1 MSALEDLATAL
12 KRRPAANAQD
22 LAAHLGVSLPTVHR
36 LLREAGAQVVTL
48 GRARR
53 TRHAWR
59 RALRGW
65 LGDWPVYRIDA
76 QGTPHAWST
85 LALIAPQAC
94 ALPLEGTGWPVPP
107 DEPGDPLTARDG
119 WWPGL
124 PYPLQDM
131 RPQGY
136 MGRQFARAVHEA
148 LQLPPD
154 PRAWSDDD
162 VLLALART
170 GSDSVGDLVLG
181 DEALRRWQAARLD
194 ATAPLTDALVPAA
207 YLALADQAV
216 AGGGA
221 GSSAAG
227 EFPKFAA
234 LRDVPEG
241 ALAADGANGAD
252 DANDANAAR
261 TPHVLVKFS
270 GAGGAPAEQ
279 RWADLLLAEHLALQT
294 CAVQLGGEGVAAAH
308 SRWLTAGGRAF
319 LEVERFD
326 RHGRWGHSPLVS
338 LEAVNA
344 AFLGL
349 PHRPWP
355 ELMSAL
361 ARGGWLAEGTQHAAN
376 VLWWFGRLIG
386 NTDMHLG
393 NLSFRPQD
401 NRLALAP
408 AYDMLPMRYAPL
420 GGGETPPLALL
431 EPVLPLPAE
440 RPQWQ
445 PAASAALVFWQT
457 LAQDARA
464 SIALREQSA
473 ANADRL
479 AQAIA
484 IAG

>member
-1 MSALEDLATAL
+1 MAAPEDLATAL
-12 KRRPAANAQD
+12 ARQPAAPAQD
-22 LAAHLGVSLPTVHR
+22 LAARLGVSLPTVHR
-36 LLREAGAQVVTL
+36 LLRSAGAQVVTL

-65 LGDWPVYRIDA
+65 LGDWPVYRIDE
-76 QGTPHAWST
+76 QGAPHTWST
-85 LALIAPQAC
+85 LALVAPQGC
-94 ALPLEGTGWPVPP
+94 AMPLEGTGWPVPP
-107 DEPGDPLTARDG
+107 DEPGSAPSAGDG

-124 PYPLQDM
+124 PYPLQDL

-170 GSDSVGDLVLG
+170 GSDTVGDLVVG
-181 DEALRRWQAARLD
+181 DEALRRWQAGRLD
-194 ATAPLTDALVPAA
+194 APAPLTSAEVPAA
-207 YLALADQAV
+207 YLALANQAV

-234 LRDVPEG
+234 LR
-241 ALAADGANGAD
+241 ALPQGAD
-252 DANDANAAR
+252 TAGPGGAR

-270 GAGGAPAEQ
+270 GAGGTPAEQ
-279 RWADLLLAEHLALQT
+279 RWADLLLAEHLALHT
-294 CAVQLGGEGVAAAH
+294 CAAQLGAQGVAAAH
-308 SRWLTAGGRAF
+308 SRWLQAGGRAF

-326 RHGRWGHSPLVS
+326 RHGRWGRSPLVS

-355 ELMSAL
+355 ELL
-361 ARGGWLAEGTQHAAN
+361 APLAQGGWLAEGTLHAAQ

-386 NTDMHLG
+386 NSDMHLG
-393 NLSFRPQD
+393 NLSFRPHNGQ
-401 NRLALAP
+401 LALAP

-420 GGGETPPLALL
+420 GGGETPAMPLI

-445 PAASAALVFWQT
+445 PAAAAALAFWQT
-457 LAQDARA
+457 LAQDPRA
-464 SIALREQSA
+464 SSA
-473 ANADRL
+473 MRAQASANAHRL
-479 AQAIA
+479 AQAID

>member
-1 MSALEDLATAL
+1 MAADEALAAAL
-12 KRRPAANAQD
+12 RRHPASSAQD
-22 LAAHLGVSLPTVHR
+22 LAARLGVSVPTVHR
-36 LLREAGAQVVTL
+36 LLRSAAAQVVTL

-59 RALRGW
+59 RALPGQPANAP
-65 LGDWPVYRIDA
+65 GDLPIYQIGADGMPQPWAP
-76 QGTPHAWST
+76 
-85 LALIAPQAC
+85 LALLTPEGT
-94 ALPLEGTGWPVPP
+94 ALPLEGTGWPVP
-107 DEPGDPLTARDG
+107 EEARDG

-148 LQLPPD
+148 LQLPAD
-154 PRAWSDDD
+154 PRAWSDDN

-170 GSDSVGDLVLG
+170 GNDTVGNLIVG
-181 DEALRRWQAARLD
+181 DEALRRWQSARLD
-194 ATAPLTDALVPAA
+194 APAPLAEADVPAA

-234 LRDVPEG
+234 LRTV
-241 ALAADGANGAD
+241 ADNVDSPGFAQ
-252 DANDANAAR
+252 R

-270 GAGGAPAEQ
+270 GAGDTLAER
-279 RWADLLLAEHLALQT
+279 RWADLLLTEHLALT
-294 CAVQLGGEGVAAAH
+294 ICMAQLGSQGVAAAR
-308 SRWLTAGGRAF
+308 SRWLQAGGRAF

-326 RHGRWGHSPLVS
+326 RHGRWGRSPLVS
-338 LEAVNA
+338 LESVNA
-344 AFLGL
+344 AFLGR
-349 PHRPWP
+349 PHLTWP
-355 ELMSAL
+355 ELVAEL
-361 ARGGWLAEGTQHAAN
+361 ARGGWLADGAQHAAQ

-393 NLSFRPQD
+393 NLSFRPHNGQ
-401 NRLALAP
+401 LALAP

-420 GGGETPPLALL
+420 SGGEAPPLALL
-431 EPVLPLPAE
+431 EPVLPLPGE
-440 RPQWQ
+440 RTQWL
-445 PAASAALVFWQT
+445 PAASAALLLWQS
-457 LAQDARA
+457 LAQDRRA
-464 SIALREQSA
+464 TIPWRTQAQ

-479 AQAIA
+479 NQAI
-484 IAG
+484 GLVDV

>member
-1 MSALEDLATAL
+1 MSSAPTQRLDQLFAALARQPGAS
-12 KRRPAANAQD
+12 AQE
-22 LAAHLGVSLPTVHR
+22 LAAQLGVSLPTLHR
-36 LLREAGAQVVTL
+36 LLREAPAQVLSL

-53 TRHAWR
+53 TRHALR
-59 RALRGW
+59 RSLRGQA
-65 LGDWPVYRIDA
+65 GDLPLYRIDG
-76 QGTPHAWST
+76 QGVPHAWAT
-85 LALIAPQAC
+85 LALVAPAGS

-107 DEPGDPLTARDG
+107 EARDG

-136 MGRQFARAVHEA
+136 MGRQFARAVHED

-154 PRAWSDDD
+154 PRAWSDDEVLVALSRAGAD
-162 VLLALART
+162 V
-170 GSDSVGDLVLG
+170 VGDLVLG
-181 DEALRRWQAARLD
+181 DAALRRWQSARLD
-194 ATAPLTDALVPAA
+194 APEPLTEAQLPTA
-207 YLALADQAV
+207 YLALAEQAV

-234 LRDVPEG
+234 LR
-241 ALAADGANGAD
+241 ALPATASETAAETAPA
-252 DANDANAAR
+252 AETAR
-261 TPHVLVKFS
+261 TPQVLVKFS
-270 GAGGAPAEQ
+270 GAGGTPAER
-279 RWADLLLAEHLALQT
+279 RWADLLLAEHLALQA
-294 CAVQLGGEGVAAAH
+294 CAAHLGGQGVQAART
-308 SRWLTAGGRAF
+308 RWLQAGGRAF

-326 RHGRWGHSPLVS
+326 RHGRWGRSPLVS

-355 ELMSAL
+355 ERAAAL
-361 ARGGWLAEGTQHAAN
+361 QQGGWLADGSLHAIQ

-393 NLSFRPQD
+393 NLSFRPAD
-401 NRLALAP
+401 GRLTLAP

-420 GGGETPPLALL
+420 GGGEVPPLALL
-431 EPVLPLPAE
+431 EPALPLPGE
-440 RPQWQ
+440 RAAWR
-445 PAASAALVFWQT
+445 PAAQAALALWQA

-464 SIALREQSA
+464 SGDLRAQA
-473 ANADRL
+473 GANAARL
-479 AQAIA
+479 AQAME